1 MALLA
6 VIAFFD
12 FHARD
17 SSRTVMTFYTVA
29 DGKSLVE
36 ERLVKKTESGDIEM
50 KVTGYVDEVL
60 LGPLSPGAAGFFP
73 VTTVQSCIVSDRT
86 AYIGLPLSV
95 VLAGTRN
102 ADDRL
107 TVDTARSFN
116 TLKKDIGRNFR
127 DLKDI
132 VLFIEGREVVP

>member
-1 MALLA
+1 MVLLA

-12 FHARD
+12 LRARD
-17 SSRTVMTFYTVA
+17 SSRMVMTFYTAA

-36 ERLVKKTESGDIEM
+36 ERLMKNTESRAIEM

-73 VTTVQSCIVSDRT
+73 VATVQSCVVSDGT
-86 AYIGLPLSV
+86 AYIGLPSSV
-95 VLAGTRN
+95 GLAGTRN
-102 ADDRL
+102 ADDHL
-107 TVDTARSFN
+107 TVDTARSFD